1 MTSTLADVAH
11 LARVAARA
19 ADDKKGEATVILD
32 VGQVLAITD
41 LFVVTS
47 ASNPRLVRTIVEDV
61 ERRIKEAGGPGP
73 RTIEGLDDARWVLM
87 DYGDFV
93 VHVFLSDARSY
104 YDLERL
110 WGDAPR
116 LEWREEGRPAVASGK

>member
-1 MTSTLADVAH
+1 MI
-11 LARVAARA
+11 
-19 ADDKKGEATVILD
+19 E
-32 VGQVLAITD
+32 VGDLLCITD
-41 LFVVTS
+41 YFVIASGTNDRQVRAVT
-47 ASNPRLVRTIVEDV
+47 EEV
-61 ERRIKEAGGPGP
+61 ERRVKSDGGGNP

-93 VHVFLSDARSY
+93 VHVFVDEARRF

-116 LEWREEGRPAVASGK
+116 LELTERAEA